1 MIDKKTSNRL
11 MKIFKINPK
20 VINRNIWNY
29 ALNVESEHK
38 DITGN
43 DLILTCKIALAHI
56 LEFPNYYQYLKKM
69 ESKLEKY
76 WTHKEKPLIFN
87 K

>member
-1 MIDKKTSNRL
+1 MIDKKTSNKL
-11 MKIFKINPK
+11 MKAFNINPK
-20 VINRNIWNY
+20 VIKPKIWNY

-43 DLILTCKIALAHI
+43 DLILTSKIVLAHL

-69 ESKLEKY
+69 ENKLNKF
-76 WTHKEKPLIFN
+76 WAHKEKPVIF

>member
-1 MIDKKTSNRL
+1 MIDKRTSNKL
-11 MKIFKINPK
+11 MKAFNIDPK
-20 VINRNIWNY
+20 VIKPKMWNY
-29 ALNVESEHK
+29 ALNVESEHN

-43 DLILTCKIALAHI
+43 DLILTSKIVLAHL

-69 ESKLEKY
+69 ESKLNKY
-76 WTHKEKPLIFN
+76 WAHKVKPILF

>member
-1 MIDKKTSNRL
+1 MIDKRTSNKL
-11 MKIFKINPK
+11 MKAFNIDPK
-20 VINRNIWNY
+20 VIKPKMWNY
-29 ALNVESEHK
+29 ALNVESEHN

-43 DLILTCKIALAHI
+43 DLFLTSKIVLAHL

-69 ESKLEKY
+69 ESKLNKY
-76 WTHKEKPLIFN
+76 WEHKVKPVIF